1 MTSGGEAR
9 RAETYRRRG
18 EARRDM
24 KRVWRSG
31 GAASGADDMGGREV
45 GGLNLSVEV
54 HAERTLTVL
63 YP

>member
-1 MTSGGEAR
+1 
-9 RAETYRRRG
+9 
-18 EARRDM
+18 M
-24 KRVWRSG
+24 KRVCGGVG
-31 GAASGADDMGGREV
+31 GAASGADDYGWKGS